1 MNLQL
6 FVKGRLIAS
15 MPINAS
21 YVNYPPYLP
30 ALKSELQK
38 KHQQIIEQEKAET
51 SFYITN
57 TNLKAGRKGLGHNT
71 PLL

>member
-6 FVKGRLIAS
+6 FVKGKLIAS
-15 MPINAS
+15 TPINAS

-38 KHQQIIEQEKAET
+38 KHQQIIEQEKAEP
-51 SFYITN
+51 SFYISTN
-57 TNLKAGRKGLGHNT
+57 SFSPKGFASNR

>member
-6 FVKGRLIAS
+6 FVKGKLIAS
-15 MPINAS
+15 TPINAS

-30 ALKSELQK
+30 ALKSELRK
-38 KHQQIIEQEKAET
+38 KHQQIIEQAKGEP
-51 SFYITN
+51 SFYISTN
-57 TNLKAGRKGLGHNT
+57 SFSRKGFAGNR